1 MSETL
6 IDLIRHKKAQIA
18 QLQKELDEAR
28 GELTDRGAAS
38 GQVPAVSRKT
48 QEKAAPAIELSRDG
62 REIVP
67 TSGIGLTVA
76 ILREAGRPLKIQEIL
91 KRLEAGG
98 HRTKKNTLVGG
109 LSRYVKLK
117 RIFYRPAPS
126 TFGLLDQRRQ

>member
-6 IDLIRHKKAQIA
+6 IDLIRHKKTQIA
-18 QLQKELDEAR
+18 QLQKELDEAL

-38 GQVPAVSRKT
+38 GQVPAVSKKT
-48 QEKAAPAIELSRDG
+48 QEKAPAIELSRDG
-62 REIVP
+62 REIVS

-109 LSRYVKLK
+109 LSRYIKQK
-117 RIFYRPAPS
+117 RVFYRPAPS
-126 TFGLLDQRRQ
+126 TFGLLEQRRQ